1 MKLLKNKF
9 LLTVLGIALAVAVS
23 ATVLAVMGVEDP
35 VKNLFGTLTAP
46 LRWCASKIAYGI
58 EGFGVYFS
66 SVEKLSEENAELRRE
81 NAELRAQLSDAQA
94 AARQDEYLRGYLGL
108 DWLENNWSLS
118 DATVIGR
125 ESGSYRT
132 LYTLNRGSLHGIKRG
147 MPVVTA
153 EGLVGRVEQVGL
165 GYCTVTS
172 VLETTSSVGVY
183 DARSGA
189 SGLLVGDL
197 SLREQ
202 GKCKVTYVDIDADV
216 QLGDL
221 IVTAGTGSIYPAG
234 LTVGRVTA
242 LEPDPYSRTMTVIVT
257 PMVDL
262 DHISTVLVITDYSIV
277 AYDKKPSDT
286 EKSDTDK
293 SGAGAESGTNGGASG
308 SASGSEGGGEVSP

>member
-9 LLTVLGIALAVAVS
+9 LLTVLGIALAVTVS
-23 ATVLAVMGVEDP
+23 ATVLAVMGIEDP
-35 VKNLFGTLTAP
+35 VKNLFGTVTAP
-46 LRWCASKIAYGI
+46 LRWCASKLAYGI

-66 SVEKLSEENAELRRE
+66 SVEDLAEENARLRRE
-81 NAELRAQLSDAQA
+81 NAELQAKLSDALA
-94 AARQDEYLRGYLGL
+94 AAKQDEYLREYLGL
-108 DWLENNWSLS
+108 DWLENNWSLT

-125 ESGSYRT
+125 EAGSYRT

-172 VLETTSSVGVY
+172 VLETSSSVGVY

-189 SGLLVGDL
+189 AGLLVGDL
-197 SLREQ
+197 RLREE
-202 GKCKVTYVDIDADV
+202 GKCKVTYVDIDADIV
-216 QLGDL
+216 PGDL
-221 IVTAGTGSIYPAG
+221 IVTAGTGSVFPAG
-234 LTVGRVTA
+234 LVVGRVTA

-257 PMVDL
+257 PNVEL
-262 DHISTVLVITDYSIV
+262 DSICTVLVITEHTIV

-286 EKSDTDK
+286 DADFNS
-293 SGAGAESGTNGGASG
+293 
-308 SASGSEGGGEVSP
+308 SADSGEVSP

>member
-94 AARQDEYLRGYLGL
+94 SARQDEYLRGYLGL

-202 GKCKVTYVDIDADV
+202 GKCKVTYVDIDADIE
-216 QLGDL
+216 LGDL
-221 IVTAGTGSIYPAG
+221 IVTATSMHSRNNRAGILIGKGESPEQAVKEVGMVVEGINALPAAME
-234 LTVGRVTA
+234 LAEKYHVEMPIAQTVNA
-242 LEPDPYSRTMTVIVT
+242 IVKEG
-257 PMVDL
+257 M
-262 DHISTVLVITDYSIV
+262 
-277 AYDKKPSDT
+277 
-286 EKSDTDK
+286 
-293 SGAGAESGTNGGASG
+293 
-308 SASGSEGGGEVSP
+308 SASDALRNLMSRDRKSEMPQGYESV